1 MAATDPPASMRASP
15 LRELVTPEG
24 LALRVRLAA
33 RGDRFFAVLIDI
45 AIIVLGLIAVVLI
58 AIAIFPD
65 TGGKWAMSLAIV
77 LSFGI
82 RGFYFIFF
90 ELRWQGTT
98 PGKRL
103 LGLRVIDRHG
113 GRLRPGAIFAR
124 NLMREVELFMP
135 ITLLMSVN
143 GGNGT
148 GVNLLTLF
156 WTGLLMALP
165 FFNRDRLRCGDIVA
179 GTWVVETPK
188 TELLPDI
195 AVSESGK
202 APTAALRFTP
212 AQLSIYGV
220 YELQTLEKVLRHD
233 APDTAE
239 SRAAIAR
246 TIQAKIGWTPPDE
259 QPVAASDFL
268 RAFYAA
274 LRGHLEHSALF
285 GTPRANKFDQP

>member
-1 MAATDPPASMRASP
+1 MTATDPPAGMRASP
-15 LRELVTPEG
+15 HREIVTPEG

-33 RGDRFFAVLIDI
+33 RGDRFFAVMIDI
-45 AIIVLGLIAVVLI
+45 GIIGLGLAAVVLI
-58 AIAIFPD
+58 AIAVFPD
-65 TGGKWAMSLAIV
+65 TGEKWAMSLAIV

-103 LGLRVIDRHG
+103 LGLRVIDRNG
-113 GRLRPGAIFAR
+113 GRLLPDAIFAR

-143 GGNGT
+143 GGNGFW
-148 GVNLLTLF
+148 VNLLTLS

-165 FFNRDRLRCGDIVA
+165 YFNRDRLRCGDIVA

-188 TELLPDI
+188 AALLPDI
-195 AVSESGK
+195 AVPENDNASLG
-202 APTAALRFTP
+202 AVRFTP
-212 AQLSIYGV
+212 AQLSVYGV
-220 YELQTLEKVLRHD
+220 YELQMLEKVLRQN
-233 APDTAE
+233 APDAAE
-239 SRAAIAR
+239 SRAATAR
-246 TIQAKIGWTPPDE
+246 TIQAKIGWTPSDK
-259 QPVAASDFL
+259 QPVDASAFL

-285 GTPRANKFDQP
+285 GKPRANKFDRP

>member
-1 MAATDPPASMRASP
+1 MTPTDPPASMRAGAV
-15 LRELVTPEG
+15 REIVTPEG

-45 AIIVLGLIAVVLI
+45 GIILLGLASIVLI

-103 LGLRVIDRHG
+103 LGLRVIDRNG
-113 GRLRPGAIFAR
+113 GRLLPGAIFAR

-135 ITLLMSVN
+135 VTLLMSVH
-143 GGNGT
+143 GGNGFW
-148 GVNLLTLF
+148 VNLLTLS
-156 WTGLLMALP
+156 WTGMLMALP
-165 FFNRDRLRCGDIVA
+165 WFNRDRLRCGDIVA

-188 TELLPDI
+188 TALLPDI
-195 AVSESGK
+195 AVSETDKSHR
-202 APTAALRFTP
+202 TAIRFTP
-212 AQLSIYGV
+212 SQLSVYGV
-220 YELQTLEKVLRHD
+220 YELQTLEKVLRQD
-233 APDTAE
+233 APDTVE

-246 TIQAKIGWTPPDE
+246 TIQAKIGWTPSDE
-259 QPVAASDFL
+259 HPVDASDFL

-285 GTPRANKFDQP
+285 GKPRANKFDRP